1 MNGKQGRLI
10 AHTGAHGSGKTYS
23 MHGHVQMLMRT
34 YPSLKIGNIT
44 GVARD
49 CPYKINRG
57 SSTDAQLWIFSKLMQ
72 LEVEKR
78 KRYDVVV
85 SDRSIYDVIAYTAY
99 GANDWKTADWMA
111 SMFQKNIQRYDELW
125 FHPANVNEFC
135 YGDGLRD
142 TDITFRGQID
152 TWLSKFYHDQ
162 GIKYRVVKN
171 GVMS

>member
-1 MNGKQGRLI
+1 MTEKQGKLI
-10 AHTGAHGSGKTYS
+10 AHTGAHGCGKT
-23 MHGHVQMLMRT
+23 VAMLRQAADLMCA
-34 YPSLKIGNIT
+34 YPGLKVGIIT

-49 CPYKINRG
+49 CPYSINRE

-99 GANDWKTADWMA
+99 GAKDWKTADWMA

-125 FHPANVNEFC
+125 FHPASHNEYC

-152 TWLSKFYHDQ
+152 SW
-162 GIKYRVVKN
+162 
-171 GVMS
+171 